1 MISNINSQP
10 LDNSAVETNKNSIAQ
25 TANTGQSSL
34 KEPVEKSAAASPA
47 TIVRLGAANASEPPV
62 TYSYSRN
69 NGVVTPPPSQASLEY
84 SAAGTSGNI
93 GKPPPTQTQQSLEFE
108 TKGSSGG
115 IGKPPPSPT
124 QESLVYET
132 KGSGGGIGKP
142 PP

>member
-10 LDNSAVETNKNSIAQ
+10 LDNSAVETNKNSTAQ
-25 TANTGQSSL
+25 TANTSQSSL

-47 TIVRLGAANASEPPV
+47 TIVRLGAANAGEPPV
-62 TYSYSRN
+62 TYSFSRST
-69 NGVVTPPPSQASLEY
+69 GVVTPPPTQASLEY

-108 TKGSSGG
+108 TQGTSGG
-115 IGKPPPSPT
+115 IGKPPPTPT
-124 QESLVYET
+124 EPLEVET
-132 KGSGGGIGKP
+132 EGTSGGIGKP